1 MENKLRTPSVGG
13 EGVDRIGTLGLTYI
27 HYHVYKRLLMS
38 IYRELDS
45 VLCGDL
51 NGKNI
56 KKRGEIYITDSL

>member
-1 MENKLRTPSVGG
+1 MR
-13 EGVDRIGTLGLTYI
+13 
-27 HYHVYKRLLMS
+27 

-56 KKRGEIYITDSL
+56 KKRGEIYITD